1 MFLRTQEKLVCPLAS
16 QKIDLKGSD
25 HGAQNTCCQLLP
37 LLHHLL
43 SPKYSILALGFSLFL
58 LSSCCRVMGKGKD
71 TRDSTA
77 AISTVPLTKTPSKQ
91 YGEDEG
97 EEDRFHNAL
106 LELKDLRSQ
115 LYHAA
120 DYCETAFS
128 TAEQKKMILE
138 GTKSYIC
145 EAIVAVVDHL
155 GNVSSKLEQS
165 LLANTAD
172 VQTERRIDCLKQ
184 RLLTCQQYA
193 VSLELSSMQ
202 LSLKFP
208 QHHEHYVSAVTQ
220 HIEKWSDLSRPGGSE
235 TPTKKDHMAEMAHSL
250 KSCAADHFFPA
261 SNQTIL
267 GVELAKATPV
277 VKGPSV
283 LLRPRNPSVKFKPED
298 LYMLGGVYQ
307 KKKPMQV
314 NNILSFLRV
323 SKRKT

>member
-1 MFLRTQEKLVCPLAS
+1 ME
-16 QKIDLKGSD
+16 
-25 HGAQNTCCQLLP
+25 
-37 LLHHLL
+37 
-43 SPKYSILALGFSLFL
+43 
-58 LSSCCRVMGKGKD
+58 KGKD
-71 TRDSTA
+71 SRDSTA

-91 YGEDEG
+91 SGEDEC

-128 TAEQKKMILE
+128 KAEQKKMILE

-165 LLANTAD
+165 LLANTA
-172 VQTERRIDCLKQ
+172 VGQTEQRIDCLKQ

-208 QHHEHYVSAVTQ
+208 RHHEHYVSPVTQ
-220 HIEKWSDLSRPGGSE
+220 HIEKSRDLSRPGESE
-235 TPTKKDHMAEMAHSL
+235 TPPKKDHMAAMAHSL
-250 KSCAADHFFPA
+250 KSCASDCFLPA

-267 GVELAKATPV
+267 GVQLAKVAPV

-283 LLRPRNPSVKFKPED
+283 LPRSRNPSIKFKPED

>member
-1 MFLRTQEKLVCPLAS
+1 ME
-16 QKIDLKGSD
+16 
-25 HGAQNTCCQLLP
+25 
-37 LLHHLL
+37 
-43 SPKYSILALGFSLFL
+43 
-58 LSSCCRVMGKGKD
+58 KGKD

-91 YGEDEG
+91 SGEDEC

-106 LELKDLRSQ
+106 LVLNLCSKELKDLRSQ

-128 TAEQKKMILE
+128 KAEQKKMILE

-165 LLANTAD
+165 LLANTA
-172 VQTERRIDCLKQ
+172 VGQTEQRIDCLKQ

-208 QHHEHYVSAVTQ
+208 RHHEHYVS
-220 HIEKWSDLSRPGGSE
+220 PGIIFYSYFSGR
-235 TPTKKDHMAEMAHSL
+235 L
-250 KSCAADHFFPA
+250 F
-261 SNQTIL
+261 N
-267 GVELAKATPV
+267 
-277 VKGPSV
+277 
-283 LLRPRNPSVKFKPED
+283 
-298 LYMLGGVYQ
+298 
-307 KKKPMQV
+307 
-314 NNILSFLRV
+314 
-323 SKRKT
+323 